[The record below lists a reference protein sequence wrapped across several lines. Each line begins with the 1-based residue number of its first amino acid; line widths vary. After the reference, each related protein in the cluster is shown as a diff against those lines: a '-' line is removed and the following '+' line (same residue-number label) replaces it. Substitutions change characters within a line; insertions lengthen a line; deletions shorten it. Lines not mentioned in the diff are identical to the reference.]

1 MWVALRVF
9 VYRTYCFTVRT
20 SAVLSASR
28 DMNFKYIVS
37 VYAVNFIM
45 LLKSTFHLFWCTVL
59 FSFCLCMCY
68 ICCIIMYYRYVT
80 FKMNIHYS
88 IPVGEQTVA
97 VSLSVC
103 VCLSVCPRVYLWNRW
118 TDLHEILY
126 ADPLWPWVGPPLVAL
141 QYVMYFRFYVWWEF

>member
-1 MWVALRVF
+1 
-9 VYRTYCFTVRT
+9 
-20 SAVLSASR
+20 
-28 DMNFKYIVS
+28 
-37 VYAVNFIM
+37 
-45 LLKSTFHLFWCTVL
+45 
-59 FSFCLCMCY
+59 
-68 ICCIIMYYRYVT
+68 MYYRYVT

-126 ADPLWPWVGPPLVAL
+126 ADPLWPWVGPPLAAL